1 MDLKKIFS
9 STVSC
14 EACAERV
21 GTTKDGTHTSTH
33 TGAVSAASNSL
44 DAVYTKPKRRNS
56 NKNSSSSTP
65 LVYRYRYSNN
75 ANANAN
81 KTKNKKKRP
90 RAGASYCTLDESP
103 KTATGVHCVEASES
117 CNGYNGLNYYN
128 NNVVIMGAGRL
139 GQSLVGFRSN
149 SSNING
155 IKVVGV
161 FDNDP
166 TKIGLNIG
174 VGERVVVE
182 SEEKLPHRVLE
193 HFVRRGIIAVP
204 PLNAQEAANALV
216 NAGVRLILNYAPIN
230 IDVPQ
235 DVHIERI
242 DPAVQFSR
250 LAVISP
256 VPTQKSSFLKTLF
269 RNLEDASDSF
279 DEGGNI
285 SLFHNMKTDC
295 ESITLKQKD
304 FKFNATRAL
313 QVLFWQFPL
322 TLEYYRPNGTDSD
335 GNGAKEIILLEQ
347 LAPYGAQKEEGESDD
362 TDDEEY
368 DSFFTF
374 LVSERK
380 RERELEE
387 GSVSTATSMTLSV
400 SDKNIPLEV
409 SSSRNISIESYSG
422 SSGTLSP
429 SSHPSSSEPESSVL
443 FEEDE
448 DRDDMMQSV
457 VPGKKTPGELEIVEK
472 VLNVRPSSAG
482 SNFRDE
488 GLIRRSLSSPSLVS
502 QNISRD
508 SVIYSQAN
516 SFESNKDLQRKELGK
531 YKQTREYKNEN
542 PMAVSMEPQHAFN
555 GPLDTVDGTTEKW
568 CVKTRPDICFKD
580 VAGLDE
586 AKFSLREFLAT
597 RDVPC
602 ENDVNATSPWRSL
615 LLYGPP
621 GCGKSMVALA
631 AIGEMFDSYTFF
643 AVSATDLIVS
653 HSNNGGC
660 PSVRELFEYA
670 LRRKSTHPIVIFID
684 NVDQL
689 CKHKHLKAELLQ
701 QLDALRNNRVLLLA
715 ATNLPWDID
724 IALFRHFEKRAVVPL
739 PDIEARRKIF
749 EQSEALKIISTS
761 EDLNRLAS
769 ATKEFSASDLLLVV
783 KDALM
788 QPKRRH
794 MDSSHLSI
802 DDFMRSAQG
811 TRPTIS
817 REIIRLY
824 NSFGKKFGHAPVSS
838 EEQDEVRHH
847 LSLYS

>member
-1 MDLKKIFS
+1 
-9 STVSC
+9 
-14 EACAERV
+14 
-21 GTTKDGTHTSTH
+21 
-33 TGAVSAASNSL
+33 
-44 DAVYTKPKRRNS
+44 
-56 NKNSSSSTP
+56 
-65 LVYRYRYSNN
+65 
-75 ANANAN
+75 
-81 KTKNKKKRP
+81 
-90 RAGASYCTLDESP
+90 
-103 KTATGVHCVEASES
+103 
-117 CNGYNGLNYYN
+117 
-128 NNVVIMGAGRL
+128 
-139 GQSLVGFRSN
+139 
-149 SSNING
+149 
-155 IKVVGV
+155 
-161 FDNDP
+161 
-166 TKIGLNIG
+166 
-174 VGERVVVE
+174 
-182 SEEKLPHRVLE
+182 
-193 HFVRRGIIAVP
+193 
-204 PLNAQEAANALV
+204 
-216 NAGVRLILNYAPIN
+216 
-230 IDVPQ
+230 
-235 DVHIERI
+235 
-242 DPAVQFSR
+242 
-250 LAVISP
+250 
-256 VPTQKSSFLKTLF
+256 
-269 RNLEDASDSF
+269 
-279 DEGGNI
+279 
-285 SLFHNMKTDC
+285 
-295 ESITLKQKD
+295 
-304 FKFNATRAL
+304 
-313 QVLFWQFPL
+313 
-322 TLEYYRPNGTDSD
+322 
-335 GNGAKEIILLEQ
+335 
-347 LAPYGAQKEEGESDD
+347 
-362 TDDEEY
+362 
-368 DSFFTF
+368 
-374 LVSERK
+374 
-380 RERELEE
+380 
-387 GSVSTATSMTLSV
+387 
-400 SDKNIPLEV
+400 
-409 SSSRNISIESYSG
+409 
-422 SSGTLSP
+422 
-429 SSHPSSSEPESSVL
+429 
-443 FEEDE
+443 
-448 DRDDMMQSV
+448 
-457 VPGKKTPGELEIVEK
+457 
-472 VLNVRPSSAG
+472 
-482 SNFRDE
+482 
-488 GLIRRSLSSPSLVS
+488 
-502 QNISRD
+502 
-508 SVIYSQAN
+508 
-516 SFESNKDLQRKELGK
+516 
-531 YKQTREYKNEN
+531 
-542 PMAVSMEPQHAFN
+542 MEPQHAFN